1 MNSTEII
8 ETLRHKLSISSGRH
22 LYGILGTYPQLVA
35 FAETLRQASTPE
47 GKRFSRPISVNQGI
61 LEAIPDDEFKRLVQD
76 EPKRPEPTTA
86 HIRGA
91 FEVFLRRQLQKKQPV
106 VLSDFE
112 LVFSYH
118 LDLSLLR
125 TLAADDS
132 PVILLLPGN
141 RHGDRVVLFPECGDG
156 TYVLP
161 VGLIAE
167 NHLWMLDH
175 S

>member
-8 ETLRHKLSISSGRH
+8 EMLRHKLSISSGRH
-22 LYGILGTYPQLVA
+22 LYGILGSYAQLAA
-35 FAETLRQASTPE
+35 FVETLRQASTPD
-47 GKRFSRPISVNQGI
+47 GNRFPRPVSVNKGI
-61 LEAIPDDEFKRLVQD
+61 LAAIPDDEFKRLVQD
-76 EPKRPEPTTA
+76 EPKRPEPTMS

-91 FEVFLRRQLQKKQPV
+91 FEIFLRYQLQKKQTV

-132 PVILLLPGN
+132 PAILLLPGK
-141 RHGDRVVLFPECGDG
+141 RHGDRVLLFTEYDDSS
-156 TYVLP
+156 YVLP
-161 VGLIAE
+161 MGLIAD
-167 NHLWMLDH
+167 NHLWTLDH
-175 S
+175 Y